1 MSLARLPQDER
12 KRLPTLFE
20 VLNRKSLAPVDLWS
34 FYVYTRDQH
43 RGVDYLDFWLDVVQ
57 HLSLCRHYIRGLRQS
72 ILASEHTNLSMS
84 NIPSQMGAEQSRES
98 SILLETLIH
107 DHNLLEDG
115 DSHRLSEY
123 LRGENLLSDHDS
135 STASRLSALLGA
147 MHVRESQ
154 IGEEHGPNNRSE
166 RFMLNLEEKRASHLS
181 NASSNLFMS
190 AAGSPI
196 DEEAAAGEQL
206 MEEHGMIRPGSR
218 ASMAN
223 SLGNQLS
230 HQGSR
235 LSLHRK
241 SSRASLPLGQ
251 GQPSLQQLYSEE
263 QSNLS
268 NVSQSHIQGP
278 TLQSQLQF
286 PSPDNSGSGD
296 SAQAAGQQVL
306 QPHPQH
312 AQNLPSLA
320 TRRNSHVSQ
329 ILPQSPNAHS
339 PLLGTQPASPLQTQL
354 NALPQTLPQPRGPVA
369 TDLRETSQP
378 LTLEI
383 IEKLFPKRNEHGV
396 MSDLNSPNFITRDR
410 IRESSQQI
418 LVTYFMPGAER
429 ELALPAPLME
439 AVRTAIEQQGRDDP
453 EVFDECREY
462 VFQILEREI
471 FPGFLATKALGNLVP
486 LGALVRMVA
495 GLVAVFG
502 AVWTGFCLIFL
513 DYSRTERVWVLLPFA
528 IGWYLV
534 IAGLFSLD
542 PIQALLGFSETSIQ
556 KRVRIKEPF
565 VRRLLLIRSS
575 WVMLWVVVVTACFT
589 VIFACVPGHRL

>member
-1 MSLARLPQDER
+1 MSLSRHTQDER

-72 ILASEHTNLSMS
+72 ILASEHTNLSIS
-84 NIPSQMGAEQSRES
+84 NMTGQGLAEQSRES

-135 STASRLSALLGA
+135 SAASRLSALLGA

-154 IGEEHGPNNRSE
+154 FSDEHAPSNRSE
-166 RFMLNLEEKRASHLS
+166 RFMMNLEEKRASHLS
-181 NASSNLFMS
+181 NASSNLFQS
-190 AAGSPI
+190 AAASPI
-196 DEEAAAGEQL
+196 DEEDAG
-206 MEEHGMIRPGSR
+206 EEHGMIRPGSR
-218 ASMAN
+218 ASMTH
-223 SLGNQLS
+223 SLQGSLN
-230 HQGSR
+230 QGSR
-235 LSLHRK
+235 LSLNRK
-241 SSRASLPLGQ
+241 SSRASLGLAAQ
-251 GQPSLQQLYSEE
+251 AQPSLQQLYDEE
-263 QSNLS
+263 QTNLSMS
-268 NVSQSHIQGP
+268 NVSQSQIQTGP

-286 PSPDNSGSGD
+286 PSPDNSVEHQQQQPQTPQPQ
-296 SAQAAGQQVL
+296 SALPQQ
-306 QPHPQH
+306 PQTTGP
-312 AQNLPSLA
+312 NLA
-320 TRRNSHVSQ
+320 TRRNSQLSQ
-329 ILPQSPNAHS
+329 ILPQSPNANS

-354 NALPQTLPQPRGPVA
+354 NALPQTLPQPRGPIGLDSRA
-369 TDLRETSQP
+369 SSQP

-396 MSDLNSPNFITRDR
+396 MSDVNSPNFITRER

-439 AVRTAIEQQGRDDP
+439 SVRTAIEQQGRDDP

-462 VFQILEREI
+462 VFQILEREV

-513 DYSRTERVWVLLPFA
+513 NYSRTERVWVLLPFA

-534 IAGLFSLD
+534 IVGLFSLD
-542 PIQALLGFSETSIQ
+542 PIQALLGFSESSLT
-556 KRVRIKEPF
+556 KRVRVKEPF

-575 WVMLWVVVVTACFT
+575 WVMLWVVIVTACFT

>member
-1 MSLARLPQDER
+1 MSLSRIPQDER

-72 ILASEHTNLSMS
+72 ILASEHTNLSLS
-84 NIPSQMGAEQSRES
+84 NITGQGNLTEQSRES

-107 DHNLLEDG
+107 DHHLLEDG

-135 STASRLSALLGA
+135 SAASRLSALLGA

-154 IGEEHGPNNRSE
+154 ISEDHAPSNRSE
-166 RFMLNLEEKRASHLS
+166 RFMLSLDEKRASHLS
-181 NASSNLFMS
+181 NASSNLFQS
-190 AAGSPI
+190 ATPPI
-196 DEEAAAGEQL
+196 NEEDFLPQ
-206 MEEHGMIRPGSR
+206 EEHGMIRPGSR
-218 ASMAN
+218 TSMTH
-223 SLGNQLS
+223 SL
-230 HQGSR
+230 QGSAR
-235 LSLHRK
+235 QQSLNRK
-241 SSRASLPLGQ
+241 SSRASLAAQ
-251 GQPSLQQLYSEE
+251 AQPSLQQLYDEE
-263 QSNLS
+263 QTHLSMSNI
-268 NVSQSHIQGP
+268 SQTGP

-286 PSPDNSGSGD
+286 PSPDHSGEQPSTPQ
-296 SAQAAGQQVL
+296 SAVPQQPTL
-306 QPHPQH
+306 
-312 AQNLPSLA
+312 AQ
-320 TRRNSHVSQ
+320 RRNSQLSQ
-329 ILPQSPNAHS
+329 ILPQSPNANS
-339 PLLGTQPASPLQTQL
+339 PLLDTQPASPLQTQL
-354 NALPQTLPQPRGPVA
+354 NALPHSLPQPRNPLPA
-369 TDLRETSQP
+369 DSRNSSQP

-396 MSDLNSPNFITRDR
+396 MSDVNSPNFITRER

-429 ELALPAPLME
+429 ELAVPAPLME
-439 AVRTAIEQQGRDDP
+439 SVRTAIEQQGRDDP

-462 VFQILEREI
+462 VFQILEREV

-513 DYSRTERVWVLLPFA
+513 NYSRTQRVWVLLPFA

-542 PIQALLGFSETSIQ
+542 PIQALLGFSESSLT

>member
-12 KRLPTLFE
+12 NRLPTLFE

-72 ILASEHTNLSMS
+72 ILASEHTNLSIS
-84 NIPSQMGAEQSRES
+84 NIAGQGGAAEQSRES

-135 STASRLSALLGA
+135 SAASRLSALLGA

-154 IGEEHGPNNRSE
+154 ISDEHAPSNRSE
-166 RFMLNLEEKRASHLS
+166 RFMMSLDEKRASHLS
-181 NASSNLFMS
+181 NASSNLFQS
-190 AAGSPI
+190 AAASPI
-196 DEEAAAGEQL
+196 GEEDNG
-206 MEEHGMIRPGSR
+206 EEHGMIRPGSR
-218 ASMAN
+218 ASMTH
-223 SLGNQLS
+223 SLN
-230 HQGSR
+230 R
-235 LSLHRK
+235 LSLNRK
-241 SSRASLPLGQ
+241 SSRASLGLAAAA
-251 GQPSLQQLYSEE
+251 QPSLQQLYDEE
-263 QSNLS
+263 QTNLS
-268 NVSQSHIQGP
+268 MSNVAGP

-286 PSPDNSGSGD
+286 PSPDSSSEQPLPHGTLPQ
-296 SAQAAGQQVL
+296 AQ
-306 QPHPQH
+306 QPQP
-312 AQNLPSLA
+312 NLA
-320 TRRNSHVSQ
+320 TRRNSQLSQ
-329 ILPQSPNAHS
+329 ILPQSPTANS
-339 PLLGTQPASPLQTQL
+339 PLLSAQPASPLQTQL
-354 NALPQTLPQPRGPVA
+354 NALPQTLPQPRAPVGES
-369 TDLRETSQP
+369 RETSQP

-396 MSDLNSPNFITRDR
+396 MSDVNSPNFINRER

-439 AVRTAIEQQGRDDP
+439 SVRTAIEQQGRDDP

-462 VFQILEREI
+462 VFQILEREV

-513 DYSRTERVWVLLPFA
+513 NYSRTERVWVLLPFA

-542 PIQALLGFSETSIQ
+542 PIQALLGFSESSLT

-589 VIFACVPGHRL
+589 VIFSCVPGHRL